1 MYWQAYYNPLIL
13 GVVADLLDAG
23 TFSTDP
29 TRHKLRQIQVRE
41 QGVSVDTAEYNTH
54 RLVLLLLLLLFTY
67 YVRVLVIALAS
78 PDASAASLT
87 DSAAATVWQGDGFF
101 IGKSYKVLFDAIL
114 G

>member
-41 QGVSVDTAEYNTH
+41 QGVSVDTAEYNIH
-54 RLVLLLLLLLFTY
+54 RLVLLLLFTY

-87 DSAAATVWQGDGFF
+87 DSAAATVWQVDGFF